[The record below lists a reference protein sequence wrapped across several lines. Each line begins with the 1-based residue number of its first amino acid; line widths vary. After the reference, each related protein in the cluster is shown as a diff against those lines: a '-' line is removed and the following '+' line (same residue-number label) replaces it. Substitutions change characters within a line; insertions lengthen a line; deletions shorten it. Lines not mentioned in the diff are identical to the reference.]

1 MHETAVVI
9 DGKQVAAKVEDE
21 VRAQVERLRAAGVVP
36 RLDLVAI
43 GDDPAFASYAAGRAK
58 SCARVGIETR
68 EHRVAESGGE
78 DAARRAIRD
87 VSRDPAVDG
96 ILLQMPLPSGYS
108 EEALL
113 GELDPAKDIE
123 GIHPENLGLLYLGR
137 PRFVPCTPKAVLR
150 ILDEAAVPL
159 AGERVVVVGRSAVVG
174 RALAI
179 LLAEKGPRRDA
190 TVTLCHSRTRDLA
203 SVTREAAVLIAAIG
217 RARAIGTE
225 HVRAGA
231 VAIDVGTNRVD
242 DPTAKS
248 GSRLVGDLDFDAVAR
263 VASRITPVP
272 GGVGPVTVAMLL
284 ENTVEAARARAAA
297 PGVAHERGAGPGE
310 RAPRAS
316 S

>member
-1 MHETAVVI
+1 MRETASVI
-9 DGKQVAAKVEDE
+9 DGKQIAANVEAQVRDE
-21 VRAQVERLRAAGVVP
+21 VERLRAAGVVT

-68 EHRVAESGGE
+68 EHRVAEAGGE
-78 DAARRAIRD
+78 EAARLAIREL
-87 VSRDPAVDG
+87 SRDPAVDG
-96 ILLQMPLPSGYS
+96 ILIQMPLPRGYG

-113 GELDPAKDIE
+113 YELDPAKDIE
-123 GIHPENLGLLYLGR
+123 GIHPENLGRLYLGR

-150 ILDEAAVPL
+150 ILDEAAVRL
-159 AGERVVVVGRSAVVG
+159 AGAHAVVVGRSAVVG

-179 LLAEKGPRRDA
+179 LLAEKAPRRDA

-203 SVTREAAVLIAAIG
+203 RVTREADVLIAALG
-217 RARAIGTE
+217 RARALGAE
-225 HVRAGA
+225 HVRPGA

-242 DPTAKS
+242 DPAAKS
-248 GSRLVGDLDFDAVAR
+248 GSRLVGDLDFEAVAR

-284 ENTVEAARARAAA
+284 ENTVEAARARAGARAGGSAA
-297 PGVAHERGAGPGE
+297 
-310 RAPRAS
+310 
-316 S
+316 

>member
-1 MHETAVVI
+1 VRETASVI
-9 DGKQVAAKVEDE
+9 DGKQIAANVEAQVRDE
-21 VRAQVERLRAAGVVP
+21 VERLRATGVVT

-68 EHRVAESGGE
+68 EHRVAEAGGE
-78 DAARRAIRD
+78 AAARRAIREL
-87 VSRDPAVDG
+87 SRDAAVDG
-96 ILLQMPLPSGYS
+96 ILIQMPLPRGYD

-113 GELDPAKDIE
+113 YELDPAKDIE
-123 GIHPENLGLLYLGR
+123 GIHPENLGRLYLGR

-159 AGERVVVVGRSAVVG
+159 AGAHAVVVGRSAVVG

-179 LLAEKGPRRDA
+179 LLAEKAPRRDA

-203 SVTREAAVLIAAIG
+203 RVTREADVLIAALG
-217 RARAIGTE
+217 RARALGAE
-225 HVRAGA
+225 HVRPGA

-242 DPTAKS
+242 DPAAKS
-248 GSRLVGDLDFDAVAR
+248 GSRLVGDLDFEAVAR

-284 ENTVEAARARAAA
+284 ENTVEAARARAGARAGGSAA
-297 PGVAHERGAGPGE
+297 
-310 RAPRAS
+310 
-316 S
+316 